1 MDLKEIGYFSKTHG
15 IKGHLIL
22 KSEADFYFEE
32 VNAFFID
39 SGGSK
44 APYFVSEISD
54 TNNGI
59 MVLFEEITSV
69 EKAKTLIGKKVF
81 IDSQFVSEEDAA
93 IDWVGFELIDS
104 LHGNLGEITGVSDNG
119 HQVIVSILYKNK
131 EIILP
136 LVDDF
141 IEKIDEASR
150 KIFFKAPEGLIEVYL
165 EQDKKDQKF

>member
-22 KSEADFYFEE
+22 KSDLDFFFEE

-44 APYFVSEISD
+44 APYFVSEIND

-59 MVLFEEITSV
+59 MVLLEEISSV

-81 IDSQFVSEEDAA
+81 IDSQFIAEQEDN

-104 LHGNLGEITGVSDNG
+104 IHGSLGEITGVSDNG
-119 HQVIVSILYKNK
+119 HQVLVSLLHKNK

-141 IEKIDEASR
+141 IENIDETAR

-165 EQDKKDQKF
+165 EDKKD